1 MTNNYDPALLSGK
14 KILCIED
21 NPLEQMLLT
30 RVLKIIGLDACIAST
45 ATEGLDMAAAIEPG
59 LILLDMHLPEMDGSE
74 VLQRIRMEARL
85 NKVPVVMVTANV
97 WGNEKQELLDAG
109 ASDVLTKPILPEV
122 LRQTLYRLM

>member
-1 MTNNYDPALLSGK
+1 MSNYDPTLLSGK
-14 KILCIED
+14 TILCIED

-30 RVLKIIGLDACIAST
+30 RVLKIIGLDARMAST
-45 ATEGLDMAAAIEPG
+45 ATEGLDMASTLHPG

-74 VLQRIRMEARL
+74 VLQRIRTQQHL
-85 NKVPVVMVTANV
+85 DNVPVVMVTANV

-109 ASDVLTKPILPEV
+109 ASDVLTKPIMPDV

>member
-1 MTNNYDPALLSGK
+1 MSNNYDPVLASGK

-30 RVLKIIGLDACIAST
+30 RVLKIIGLDACMAST
-45 ATEGLDMAAAIEPG
+45 ALEGLNMAAAIDPG

-74 VLQRIRMEARL
+74 VLQRLRKQTHL

-109 ASDVLTKPILPEV
+109 ASEVLTKPILPEV
-122 LRQTLYRLM
+122 LRQTLHRLM